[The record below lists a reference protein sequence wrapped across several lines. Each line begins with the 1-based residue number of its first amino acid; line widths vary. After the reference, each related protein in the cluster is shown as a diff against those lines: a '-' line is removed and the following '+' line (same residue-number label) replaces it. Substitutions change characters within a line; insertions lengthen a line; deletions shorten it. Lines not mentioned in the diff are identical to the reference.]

1 MLEKKMKRITD
12 EDIIKHSL
20 SSKEFTN
27 LNIRLLDSDTRIEE
41 GDRFEVIFRGIK
53 EEIPKVELVGNT
65 MNVEQ
70 NIDESE
76 DYIYK
81 LNHRYDLGVDGS

>member
-41 GDRFEVIFRGIK
+41 DV
-53 EEIPKVELVGNT
+53 
-65 MNVEQ
+65 
-70 NIDESE
+70 
-76 DYIYK
+76 
-81 LNHRYDLGVDGS
+81 

>member
-81 LNHRYDLGVDGS
+81 LNHQIGRAHV

>member
-53 EEIPKVELVGNT
+53 EESIRGKYGTAQVWACHLYVGQR
-65 MNVEQ
+65 EC
-70 NIDESE
+70 D
-76 DYIYK
+76 
-81 LNHRYDLGVDGS
+81 

>member
-1 MLEKKMKRITD
+1 MLEKKLKRITD

-41 GDRFEVIFRGIK
+41 GERFEVIFRGIK
-53 EEIPKVELVGNT
+53 EEIPEVELVGNT

-76 DYIYK
+76 
-81 LNHRYDLGVDGS
+81 